1 MSINKPCFEK
11 LYLNCCNIINK
22 SNDDNIKEK
31 QNKLDWAYK
40 KLCEY
45 ADCEL
50 QQFYSIVLELNVYKY
65 LSDNGFTLKV
75 ADDKKIGP
83 DFECDFGYLECISV
97 TKGDKETTGREF
109 VDKQLSGCVNRHKSE
124 IPRISAAIKEKK
136 DKFNKYDRDNI
147 IVKNVPRIIVVG
159 TSIFA
164 NEFQSISCIED
175 VMQIL
180 YSIGNEYL
188 LYDVKNKQFIETEN
202 NQYRTYDNSGKK
214 SEDVILEFDYFYK
227 NEYKSISAVILVCN
241 QIFEG
246 VEKSNFKIFLNPNA
260 TYPIDKVLIS
270 TLDYFSFIKEDNG
283 YFIYA
288 WNKDH
293 LF

>member
-1 MSINKPCFEK
+1 M
-11 LYLNCCNIINK
+11 YLNCCNIINK
-22 SNDDNIKEK
+22 SSDNNIKKK

-45 ADCEL
+45 EDCEL
-50 QQFYSIVLELNVYKY
+50 QQFYSIVLELNIYKY

-75 ADDKKIGP
+75 ADDEKIGP

-109 VDKQLSGCVNRHKSE
+109 IDKQLSRCVNRHKSE

-136 DKFNKYDRDNI
+136 DKFNKYDEKNI

-164 NEFQSISCIED
+164 NEFHSASCIDD

-188 LYDVKNKQFIETEN
+188 LYDIKNKQFIETEN
-202 NQYRTYDNSGKK
+202 HQYRTYDNSGKK
-214 SEDVILEFDYFYK
+214 SEDFILELGYFDK
-227 NEYKSISAVILVCN
+227 NEYKNISAVILVCN
-241 QIFEG
+241 SIFEK

-260 TYPIDKVLIS
+260 TYPIDKALIS
-270 TLDYFSFIKEDNG
+270 TIDYFSLTKKDNEN
-283 YFIYA
+283 FIYK
-288 WNKDH
+288 WNKPA
-293 LF
+293 

>member
-1 MSINKPCFEK
+1 MDLEK
-11 LYLNCCNIINK
+11 LYVNCCNIINK

-31 QNKLDWAYK
+31 QNKLNWTYK
-40 KLCEY
+40 KLCEHE
-45 ADCEL
+45 DCEL

-83 DFECDFGYLECISV
+83 DFECDFGYLECVSV
-97 TKGDKETTGREF
+97 TKGEKGTPGRDF
-109 VDKQLSGCVNRHKSE
+109 VDKQLSGSVNRHKSE
-124 IPRISAAIKEKK
+124 LPRISSAIKDKK
-136 DKFNKYDRDNI
+136 DKFNKYDKNNI
-147 IVKNVPRIIVVG
+147 LEKNIPRIIVVG

-164 NEFQSISCIED
+164 NEFNSSSCIED

-188 LYDVKNKQFIETEN
+188 LFDVKSKQFIETEN

-214 SEDVILEFDYFYK
+214 SEDIILELGYFYK
-227 NEYKSISAVILVCN
+227 NEYKNISAVILVCN
-241 QIFEG
+241 SIFEE
-246 VEKSNFKIFLNPNA
+246 VEKNNFKIFLNPNA
-260 TYPIDKVLIS
+260 TYPIDRALIS

-283 YFIYA
+283 NFIYT
-288 WNKDH
+288 WN
-293 LF
+293 

>member
-22 SNDDNIKEK
+22 SNDDNIKKK
-31 QNKLDWAYK
+31 QNKLDLAYK

-45 ADCEL
+45 EDCEL

-65 LSDNGFTLKV
+65 LSDNGFSLKV

-97 TKGDKETTGREF
+97 TKGDKETPGRKF

-136 DKFNKYDRDNI
+136 DKFNKYDKNNI
-147 IVKNVPRIIVVG
+147 LEKNIPRIIVVG

-241 QIFEG
+241 SIFEE
-246 VEKSNFKIFLNPNA
+246 VEKNNFKIFLNPNA
-260 TYPIDKVLIS
+260 TYPIDRALIS

-283 YFIYA
+283 NFIYA